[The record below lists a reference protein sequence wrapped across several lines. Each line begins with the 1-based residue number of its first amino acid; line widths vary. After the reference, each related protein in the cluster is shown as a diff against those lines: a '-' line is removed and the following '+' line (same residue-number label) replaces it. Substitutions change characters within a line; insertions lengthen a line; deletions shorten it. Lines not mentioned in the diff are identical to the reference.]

1 MCCDNEKCLPPT
13 EVDFKFSFNENGD
26 EAVAETVP
34 AGGNQ
39 IGTDKDRTSESV
51 WYMFVV
57 GLIGGLLALITPCVF
72 PMIPM
77 TVSYFLRSSG
87 SKSKG
92 RRDGIFLW
100 DLNNYYICNSW
111 HGYFINFRLR

>member
-92 RRDGIFLW
+92 RRDGIFMG
-100 DLNNYYICNSW
+100 SQ
-111 HGYFINFRLR
+111 